1 MPEKELQRIADNA
14 KFIVNGYAFTERED
28 GLVSIL
34 NLDHSEC
41 AMVVNKEGEIIE
53 TTMDPIEK
61 KIVLDLCQRNPPFME
76 L

>member
-41 AMVVNKEGEIIE
+41 AMVVIKEG
-53 TTMDPIEK
+53 
-61 KIVLDLCQRNPPFME
+61 VLI
-76 L
+76 